1 MQRGCESFFC
11 WRRQRGGI
19 RIGLVHMNGLATRI
33 STARV
38 ERCEALPARKDRL
51 TVVVIG
57 ACLVL
62 ALLSFGMVAIS

>member
-1 MQRGCESFFC
+1 M
-11 WRRQRGGI
+11 
-19 RIGLVHMNGLATRI
+19 

-38 ERCEALPARKDRL
+38 ERPEALLTGKDRL

-57 ACLVL
+57 TCLVL

>member
-1 MQRGCESFFC
+1 VS
-11 WRRQRGGI
+11 RGGV
-19 RIGLVHMNGLATRI
+19 RIGVARMTGLAMRM

-38 ERCEALPARKDRL
+38 ERPEALLTGKDRL

-57 ACLVL
+57 TCLVL